1 MAQIP
6 EKVKELFKKQQTFVI
21 ATSSKE
27 GVPNAVP
34 MGTVKMLD
42 DETIVISNQFWKKT
56 LQNLSENPEIAITF
70 WEGFKGYQIKGD
82 CELMTEGKVF
92 EETAASRLRDLS
104 ELVHRYGRP
113 WTARPGLE
121 PGGHDSVPE
130 GWYRTYGP

>member
-21 ATSSKE
+21 ATSSKD
-27 GVPNAVP
+27 GIPNAVP

-56 LQNLSENPEIAITF
+56 LQNLNENPELAITF
-70 WEGFKGYQIKGD
+70 WEGFKGYQIKGN

-92 EETAASRLRDLS
+92 EETAA
-104 ELVHRYGRP
+104 
-113 WTARPGLE
+113 WTKEVGKKLGMPLISKGVALIKVKEVYSVTPG
-121 PGGHDSVPE
+121 PE
-130 GWYRTYGP
+130 AGKKLA